1 MKTYYCIFC
10 IFLIHFSSISLK
22 AESIF
27 LLTND
32 IEEKGI
38 RKEYLGVYEDKTNKL
53 SIKEILSPAYADSF
67 MYQSSDPVNHNKAS
81 AYWLRFSIKNL
92 TKNEKNWLIELFDH
106 NINHISFYS
115 PDENGQ
121 YQLTQSG
128 NLISFKKRMLFHKNP
143 EFELQIPH
151 NHTYTFYIRINSEN
165 ENNLSPQIRTYKKFI
180 SYALAEY
187 YVLGIFYGI
196 LIMMALY
203 NLLMY
208 ISIKMSIYL
217 YYVFYVLS
225 FSLYSMCQSGFA
237 FQYLWPDH
245 PEWNLYAF
253 SLALYGI
260 ITFSLL
266 FIKGFLN
273 LKETQPFFN
282 KVINFIVVI
291 RGLIL
296 LFGLFFNRN
305 VLFAI
310 YIDIIPFFLAYQIS
324 LRSYLK
330 GNKTAFFLCVAYTS
344 LLAAFIITALENYGF
359 ITSNIFTV
367 YSLNIGIILDI
378 ILLSMSLTDRMGAEI
393 KMRQAAQNKAI
404 EEMKEKELLK
414 DKINKELEEKVAER
428 TELLK
433 QAYERLIN
441 QTEEITAMNLQL
453 DLANR
458 ALKKDMSD
466 IAMTR
471 IMKNQVNFEEFVKVY
486 PDELTCFRYL
496 EELKNQNKFQC
507 KKCNS
512 NSCGKGKEQFDRR
525 CSKCGYNESVTA
537 NTIFHKLKFPIV
549 KAFYMMYLVSNKQDL
564 TSDELSEMLSLR
576 KSTCSNFKKKI
587 KDRIKVLD
595 KKEFNGWNSLVV
607 DSAIESI
614 NHTQD

>member
-1 MKTYYCIFC
+1 MNAYYCIFC
-10 IFLIHFSSISLK
+10 IFLILTSNKSLK
-22 AESIF
+22 AENIF
-27 LLTND
+27 LLTNN

-38 RKEYLGVYEDKTNKL
+38 RKEYLGVFEDKTNKL
-53 SIKEILSPAYADSF
+53 DIKTITTPIYADSF
-67 MYQSSDPVNHNKAS
+67 RYQTSDPVNNNKAS
-81 AYWLRFSIKNL
+81 SYWLRFTVKNL

-106 NINHISFYS
+106 NINYISFYV

-121 YQLTQSG
+121 YKLSQSG
-128 NLISFKKRMLFHKNP
+128 NLIPFNKRMFFHKNP
-143 EFELQIPH
+143 EFELEIPP
-151 NHTYTFYIRINSEN
+151 NQTLTFYIRVKSEN
-165 ENNLSPQIRTYKKFI
+165 ENNLSPQIRSYKKFI

-237 FQYLWPDH
+237 FQYLWPEN
-245 PEWNLYAF
+245 PAWNLYAF

-260 ITFSLL
+260 ITFALL

-282 KVINFIVVI
+282 KVINFVIVI

-296 LFGLFFNRN
+296 LYGLFFNRN
-305 VLFAI
+305 ILYAI
-310 YIDIIPFFLAYQIS
+310 YIDTIPFFLAYKIS
-324 LRSYLK
+324 LRSYLR
-330 GNKTAFFLCVAYTS
+330 GNKTAFFLWVAYTS
-344 LLAAFIITALENYGF
+344 LFAAFTTTALENYGF

-393 KMRQAAQNKAI
+393 KMRQAAQNRSI

-414 DKINKELEEKVAER
+414 DKINKELEEKVAKR
-428 TELLK
+428 TEQLK

-441 QTEEITAMNLQL
+441 QTEEITTMNLQL

-496 EELKNQNKFQC
+496 EELKNQNIFQC

-549 KAFYMMYLVSNKQDL
+549 KAFYIMYLVSNKQDI

-607 DSAIESI
+607 DSALE
-614 NHTQD
+614 NAHPPHD